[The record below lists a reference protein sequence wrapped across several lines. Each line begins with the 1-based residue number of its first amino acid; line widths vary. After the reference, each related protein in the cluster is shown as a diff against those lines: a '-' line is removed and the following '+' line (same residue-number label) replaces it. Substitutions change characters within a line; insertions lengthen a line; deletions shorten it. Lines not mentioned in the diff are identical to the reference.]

1 MRSRQGD
8 DTCHGMADDT
18 PAHDDQTLRADWFR
32 ESIMSA
38 SNENQSPTLGIAGV
52 ASPLM
57 DEPALA
63 AKLGVSRSTL
73 QSWRYAGR
81 GPRFIK
87 LGRMVRY
94 RVADEFL
101 RANTHGQVA

>member
-1 MRSRQGD
+1 
-8 DTCHGMADDT
+8 
-18 PAHDDQTLRADWFR
+18 
-32 ESIMSA
+32 MSV
-38 SNENQSPTLGIAGV
+38 SNENQRPTLGIAGV
-52 ASPLM
+52 ACPLI
-57 DEPALA
+57 DEPSLA
-63 AKLGVSRSTL
+63 ATLGVSRSTL

-94 RVADEFL
+94 RVADIDEFL

>member
-1 MRSRQGD
+1 M
-8 DTCHGMADDT
+8 
-18 PAHDDQTLRADWFR
+18 
-32 ESIMSA
+32 
-38 SNENQSPTLGIAGV
+38 
-52 ASPLM
+52 
-57 DEPALA
+57 
-63 AKLGVSRSTL
+63 

-94 RVADEFL
+94 RVADVDELL